1 MNYYFVNSNFDQGGV
16 TSYTKTLSSI
26 LGKKNSKIISS
37 KKNKDV
43 DIIFN
48 CLKGP
53 KNIFS
58 DLLDF
63 IKFLNKNKNSIF
75 IFQNSFSIILGR
87 IISIFIS
94 INAIFI
100 VHGWYWRGENFLV
113 KYISVI
119 VENFLSLF
127 SFKYV
132 FVADIAKEDILN
144 IILFKNKIHNNSK
157 VIYNST
163 PDNFD
168 FDIEHYLNESKPVIL
183 VPMRKDRS
191 KDHLNC
197 FLLTFKSNYEFYF
210 AGENVDEEYFKE
222 LTSRKHKKNVHFLG
236 NVDDMIKI
244 YLKSDLIL
252 LLSHFETLPLV
263 LIEAMSMAKPIIAS
277 NVGDNKVL
285 IKDYW
290 NGFLV
295 ENNNDHS
302 TIINYFNIIL
312 NKENYSNFSK
322 NSLNLYKVKFSFKLF
337 SKKIKNFILKS

>member
-26 LGKKNSKIISS
+26 LGKKNCKIISS

-43 DIIFN
+43 DIIFK

-58 DLLDF
+58 DLKDF
-63 IKFLNKNKNSIF
+63 IKFFNKNKNSTF

-87 IISIFIS
+87 IVSIFMS

-113 KYISVI
+113 KFISII
-119 VENFLSLF
+119 VENFLSFF
-127 SFKYV
+127 SFKYI
-132 FVADIAKEDILN
+132 FVADIAKDDILN
-144 IILFKNKIHNNSK
+144 IIIFKNKIQNNSK

-163 PDNFD
+163 PENFGV
-168 FDIEHYLNESKPVIL
+168 DIKHNLNESKPVIL
-183 VPMRKDRS
+183 VPMRNDRS

-197 FLLTFKSNYEFYF
+197 FLLSFKCNYEFYF
-210 AGENVDEEYFKE
+210 AGENVNEQYFKE
-222 LTSRKHKKNVHFLG
+222 QTSRQHKKNVHFLG

-263 LIEAMSMAKPIIAS
+263 LIEAMSLAKPIIAS

-285 IKDYW
+285 IKDYR

-302 TIINYFNIIL
+302 TIINYFNIIF
-312 NKENYSNFSK
+312 NKENYSNFSES
-322 NSLNLYKVKFSFKLF
+322 SLNFYQEKFSFKLF
-337 SKKIKNFILKS
+337 SKKIKKFILSS